1 MDKSGS
7 KIFLVIIIIALL
19 LGAAVLIFKP
29 DYRTDQI
36 LESNRNYYPDY
47 KVVE

>member
-1 MDKSGS
+1 MTKSNTRT
-7 KIFLVIIIIALL
+7 FIIILAIALL
-19 LGAAVLIFKP
+19 LGGLVLILKP
-29 DYRTDQI
+29 DYRTDKI